1 MFLTHKNKIVSR
13 RSNLENQIMRDSLK
27 EIDNKSLVD
36 RVEKQLIDLFIS
48 KKVNMGDPIPKEVE
62 LAEILGVSRTVIREA
77 LLRLRMIGLIDSK
90 KKRGAVL
97 TNPDLMSLLKKGLYP
112 TVLSDDTLKDMF
124 EMRLVLEV
132 GMADLLFKHITDD
145 DIQKLEEIVANEPE
159 LPDRTIFSIEHE
171 VAFHSTLYDISK
183 NKTLKE
189 FQQMLLP
196 VFEYVQSSGLLESV
210 TAGDKF
216 TSHQDLVE
224 ILKTGDAEQ
233 FRNGM
238 RSHLD
243 SHYHRIGIPADAE
256 KLST

>member
-1 MFLTHKNKIVSR
+1 
-13 RSNLENQIMRDSLK
+13 MRESLK

-48 KKVNMGDPIPKEVE
+48 KKVNMGDSIPKEIEV
-62 LAEILGVSRTVIREA
+62 AEIIGVSRTVIRED

-97 TNPDLMSLLKKGLYP
+97 TNPDVMSLLRKGLYP
-112 TVLSDDTLKDMF
+112 TVLSDETLKDIF

-132 GMADLLFKHITDD
+132 GMADLLFKHITDE
-145 DIQKLEEIVANEPE
+145 DIIKLEEIVANEPE
-159 LPDRTIFSIEHE
+159 LSDRTIFSVEHE
-171 VAFHSTLYDISK
+171 VKFHSTLYEISK

-189 FQQMLLP
+189 FQQILLP
-196 VFEYVQSSGLLESV
+196 VFEYVHKSGLLES
-210 TAGDKF
+210 TPTGGEF
-216 TSHQDLVE
+216 TSHQDLVN
-224 ILKTGDAEQ
+224 ILKNGNAEQ

-243 SHYHRIGIPADAE
+243 SHYLRIGISVDAE
-256 KLST
+256 KLSM

>member
-1 MFLTHKNKIVSR
+1 MK
-13 RSNLENQIMRDSLK
+13 DSLK

-36 RVEKQLIDLFIS
+36 RVEKQLIELFIS
-48 KKVNMGDPIPKEVE
+48 KKVNMGDAIPKEIE

-77 LLRLRMIGLIDSK
+77 LLRLRLIGLIDSK

-97 TNPDLMSLLKKGLYP
+97 TNPDLMRLLRKGLHP
-112 TVLSDDTLKDMF
+112 TVLSDETLTDIF

-132 GMADLLFKHITDD
+132 GMADLLFKHITEE
-145 DIQKLEEIVANEPE
+145 DIAKLEKIVADEPK
-159 LPDRTIFSIEHE
+159 LPDRTLFSVEHE
-171 VAFHSTLYDISK
+171 VAFHGMLYDISK

-196 VFEYVQSSGLLESV
+196 VFEYVHTSGLLESIP
-210 TAGDKF
+210 ASDKF

-224 ILKTGDAEQ
+224 ILKNGNAEQ

-243 SHYHRIGIPADAE
+243 SHYLRIGI
-256 KLST
+256 STNIGKSANVS

>member
-1 MFLTHKNKIVSR
+1 MK
-13 RSNLENQIMRDSLK
+13 ESLK

-48 KKVNMGDPIPKEVE
+48 KKVKMGDSIPKEIE

-97 TNPDLMSLLKKGLYP
+97 TNPDVMSLLRKGLYP
-112 TVLSDDTLKDMF
+112 TVLSDETLKDIF

-132 GMADLLFKHITDD
+132 GMADLLFKHITKD
-145 DIQKLEEIVANEPE
+145 DIDKLEEIVSNEPE
-159 LPDRTIFSIEHE
+159 LTDRTIFSVEHE
-171 VAFHSTLYDISK
+171 VKFHSTLYEISQ

-189 FQQMLLP
+189 FQQILLP
-196 VFEYVQSSGLLESV
+196 VFEYVHSSGLLES
-210 TAGDKF
+210 TPANGEF
-216 TSHQDLVE
+216 TSHLDLVE
-224 ILKTGDAEQ
+224 ILKHGSAEQ

-243 SHYHRIGIPADAE
+243 SHYLRIGISQETPVGN
-256 KLST
+256 

>member
-1 MFLTHKNKIVSR
+1 MK
-13 RSNLENQIMRDSLK
+13 DSLK

-196 VFEYVQSSGLLESV
+196 VFEYV
-210 TAGDKF
+210 
-216 TSHQDLVE
+216 H
-224 ILKTGDAEQ
+224 
-233 FRNGM
+233 
-238 RSHLD
+238 
-243 SHYHRIGIPADAE
+243 
-256 KLST
+256 